1 MTASTKSKF
10 DNRITRDM
18 ALFVQ
23 QFKSNPEV
31 YYREIDSKKTIRSLH
46 EARAHLDSMKQRIEE
61 YFFTNLSQCPDF
73 RHLYSL
79 CVLSWSSVSM
89 NFSITRGCPAFDI
102 KSSRMKVVCAY
113 LRTSKSLLS
122 KKRRKVVSKLR
133 SCAVADIISTPF
145 RTLPSQVWLSPF
157 SRHSFSTATRIF
169 LTSIIYESRAH
180 FKGRK
185 KLS

>member
-1 MTASTKSKF
+1 
-10 DNRITRDM
+10 M

-31 YYREIDSKKTIRSLH
+31 YYREIDSEKQSGVCTKREPITLRFNETELKNIFFPTDRSVQISDICIH
-46 EARAHLDSMKQRIEE
+46 
-61 YFFTNLSQCPDF
+61 YVCCPGHRCRWIFLF
-73 RHLYSL
+73 R
-79 CVLSWSSVSM
+79 V
-89 NFSITRGCPAFDI
+89 CPAFDI
-102 KSSRMKVVCAY
+102 KSSRMKMVCAY

-157 SRHSFSTATRIF
+157 SSHSFSTATCIF

-180 FKGRK
+180 FEGREK
-185 KLS
+185 TFVKS